1 MGGLQD
7 GAAGAGGAANVD
19 ELSAAFE
26 RQYGRAPDGVWAAPG
41 RVNIIGEHTDY
52 NEGLVLPIAID
63 RRALAAVAARDDG
76 MVRVASRQRQGDPVV
91 RELSDLGPGRVRGW
105 AAYPLG
111 VAWSLADRH
120 GVSQGADILIDS
132 NVPLGAGLSSSAA
145 LEAAVGLALADVA
158 GRDIPRDALAL
169 ACQRAENE
177 VVGAPTGVMDQ
188 MASLLGR
195 AGSALFLDCR
205 SLQTEQVPFDLDAAG
220 LALLVIDT
228 RASHDLAD
236 GEYGDRRAACE
247 EAARRIGVPALRDA
261 TLESVQNLSEP
272 LRRRARHVVTEI
284 DRVQHAVRLL
294 RRGDVAGLGPLLTA
308 SHASL
313 RDDFEVSI
321 PELDVAAATAV
332 EAGALGARMVGGGF
346 GGSVLALV
354 PASEVDAVTAAVEA
368 AYELRG
374 WASPLPFV
382 VTPAEGARRLR

>member
-1 MGGLQD
+1 MWARSSLLSVGGLRD
-7 GAAGAGGAANVD
+7 GEAGAGGAANVD

-26 RQYGRAPDGVWAAPG
+26 GLYGRAPDGVWAAPG

-76 MVRVASRQRQGDPVV
+76 TVRVASRQRQGDPVV

-195 AGSALFLDCR
+195 AGSRPCTWTAGACR
-205 SLQTEQVPFDLDAAG
+205 PSRCPSTSTAAG

-247 EAARRIGVPALRDA
+247 EAARRMGVPALRDA
-261 TLESVQNLSEP
+261 TLDSVQNLSEP

-284 DRVQHAVRLL
+284 DRVQQAVRLL

-321 PELDVAAATAV
+321 PELDVAAATARGGRR
-332 EAGALGARMVGGGF
+332 AGGPDGRWRVRRVGARAGPGRTSGRRDGRRRVG
-346 GGSVLALV
+346 V
-354 PASEVDAVTAAVEA
+354 
-368 AYELRG
+368 
-374 WASPLPFV
+374 
-382 VTPAEGARRLR
+382 